1 MAHGTAPR
9 RFTQLFDAA
18 LAAGT
23 LTAIASGGALLGLG
37 WRDGEAG
44 RVFRLAGR
52 GLLER
57 FGVASSAAPLTS
69 VALGYLHHLV
79 VATAWGIALALLVLP
94 LRGVARLVAALAAAA
109 AYGLLAFLVLP
120 SALRI
125 GYGVTGT
132 VPGAVSIGAAVGVAL
147 LGGVWVAIGEGYD

>member
-23 LTAIASGGALLGLG
+23 LTAIATGGALLGLG